1 MINFNNTEIAF
12 KYKTD
17 KSLRRAYRLFKI
29 VRYPWLV
36 SLGKKV
42 VPIAFKFHL
51 PIIGLIKATIF
62 KQFCGGETIDDCDE
76 TIAILHKH
84 NVGTILDYS
93 VEGKIE
99 EDDFDATC
107 DEIVATIKK
116 SKNNPGIP
124 FAVFKV
130 TGISRHGLLEKLND
144 VENELTNKE
153 RQEFADVFKR
163 VDKICSTAHELGTPV
178 FIDAEESWIQNT
190 IDRLAESM
198 ITKYNKENTIV
209 YNTIQLYRHDR
220 LAYFKDQIEKGK
232 REGYKFAGKLVRG
245 AYMEKERDRA
255 AEKGYQSPIQPDKI
269 SCDNDYNAAL
279 MFALD
284 HIDNCAICCGTH
296 NEESNM
302 LLTEL
307 MKEKGIEK
315 SDRRVN
321 FAQLLGMSDHIS
333 YNLAHHGF
341 FVAKYVPYGPVK
353 EVMPY
358 LLRRADENTSVAGQ
372 TGRELSLLSKEWE
385 RRKNAK

>member
-1 MINFNNTEIAF
+1 MIDFNNTEIAF

-42 VPIAFKFHL
+42 VPIAFKFRL

-107 DEIVATIKK
+107 DEIVATIIK
-116 SKNNPGIP
+116 SKDNPAIP

-144 VENELTNKE
+144 VENELTEKE

-163 VDKICSTAHELGTPV
+163 VDKICGKAHELGTPV

-198 ITKYNKENTIV
+198 ITRYNKEKSIV
-209 YNTIQLYRHDR
+209 YNTVQLYRHDR
-220 LAYFKDQIEKGK
+220 LSYFKEQVEKGK
-232 REGYKFAGKLVRG
+232 REGYKFAAKLVRG

-255 AEKGYQSPIQPDKI
+255 AEKGYPSPIQPDKI
-269 SCDNDYNAAL
+269 SCDNDFNAAL
-279 MFALD
+279 KFAVD
-284 HIDNCAICCGTH
+284 QIENCAICCGTH

-307 MKEKGIEK
+307 MKEKGIDK
-315 SDRRVN
+315 SDRRIN

-333 YNLAHHGF
+333 YNLAHHDF

-372 TGRELSLLSKEWE
+372 TGRELSLLSREWE
-385 RRKNAK
+385 RRKKVK

>member
-1 MINFNNTEIAF
+1 MIDFNNTEIAF

-42 VPIAFKFHL
+42 VPIAFKFRL

-107 DEIVATIKK
+107 DEIVATIIK
-116 SKNNPGIP
+116 SKGNPAIP

-144 VENELTNKE
+144 VENELTEKE

-163 VDKICSTAHELGTPV
+163 VDKICGKAHELGTPV

-198 ITKYNKENTIV
+198 ITKYNKEKTIV
-209 YNTIQLYRHDR
+209 YNTVQLYRHDR
-220 LAYFKDQIEKGK
+220 LVYFKEQVDKGI
-232 REGYKFAGKLVRG
+232 REGYTFAAKLVRG

-255 AEKGYQSPIQPDKI
+255 AAMGYPSPIQPDKV

-279 MFALD
+279 RFAVD
-284 HIDNCAICCGTH
+284 NIENCAICCGTH

-307 MKEKGIEK
+307 MKEKGIDK
-315 SDRRVN
+315 SDRRMN

-333 YNLAHHGF
+333 YNLAHHGY

-372 TGRELSLLSKEWE
+372 TGRELSLLSREWK
-385 RRKNAK
+385 RRKGG